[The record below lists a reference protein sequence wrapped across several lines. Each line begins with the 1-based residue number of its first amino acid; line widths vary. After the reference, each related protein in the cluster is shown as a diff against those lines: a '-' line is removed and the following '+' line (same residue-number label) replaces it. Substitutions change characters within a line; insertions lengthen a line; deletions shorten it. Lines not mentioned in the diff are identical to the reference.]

1 MPGEAGTIDC
11 LSPPSCRIQLSPT
24 VPVLVFSDQSQ
35 TRYQG
40 VEIMK
45 RSHTVFTAIAFA
57 ATLSASF
64 ALAEPKGKGGDDAKK
79 EQMKAEREYEKQQR
93 KLEKEQAKTQRE
105 MEHEEQKAEQ
115 EMEREQRKH
124 EEEMAREERK
134 HEAEMER
141 EERKH
146 DDQKER
152 EYKEE
157 GKGSE
162 QGQTQREEV
171 RKKWWKFWD

>member
-1 MPGEAGTIDC
+1 LFP
-11 LSPPSCRIQLSPT
+11 

-45 RSHTVFTAIAFA
+45 RSHVIFTAVAFTAALNASIAPA
-57 ATLSASF
+57 G
-64 ALAEPKGKGGDDAKK
+64 PKDKGGDMSKK
-79 EQMKAEREYEKQQR
+79 EQMKAERDYEKQPR
-93 KLEKEQAKTQRE
+93 KLEKEQAKAQQE
-105 MEHEEQKAEQ
+105 MEHEEQKAAQ

-124 EEEMAREERK
+124 EEETAREERK

-146 DDQKER
+146 KEEKER

-171 RKKWWKFWD
+171 RKKWWKFWE